1 MSVVAPCSD
10 GKLVALQQEQFSR
23 FSLRE
28 IDTGKV
34 RVQGTIDQPGVTI
47 TQIAWSPDN
56 KQLALDCS
64 DDLGGGRSENLI
76 RIWDPKTGRT
86 LQKLRGHTDYVG
98 QMTYSPDGRML
109 AAMSYANMVKEH
121 KVHVWDVGTGKEL
134 CQYKDEGI
142 GLLAFSP
149 DSKTLVSSS
158 DRHTLV
164 LRELSSG
171 EEIRYKLEEPY
182 GSYATTR
189 VAAFTPDGKVL
200 VVGGSPRIRRLDVTR
215 GKEIPLSAGESEHVS
230 AAALSPDGR
239 LLASCNW
246 DGTIRLYDTATG
258 RLLRSLDQPD
268 PRSSLKSL
276 AFTPDGQRLIYAGE
290 GYHHKKN
297 WKEGIIQVW
306 DVLAGRIVRQFS
318 IPEGTHLA
326 FGLLLPRDGKEVG
339 VKVFR
344 RGVFFYDLK
353 SGKRT
358 SSLTLREAGRTFLA
372 PDGRTL
378 ALTVLRDNGREDG
391 RLQLWDRVTGRRIHT
406 IQNRRRG
413 ENAYL
418 SEFQG
423 AAFAPNGRTL
433 ATLDD
438 EGWLTLREVISGK
451 VIWERQ
457 GFGGFGGYGN
467 WQVAFSP
474 DGRMLVTG
482 VNQGLIRWL
491 DAATGQEIRRVDGH
505 DGSEVSGMTFSAN
518 GRWLVSWDH
527 PWTGRGNALVWDM
540 KRLVPMG
547 PAQAAPAAAQLPTL
561 WKELGSDRADRAY
574 QAQSRLLVT
583 DPTQTVSMLRTQL
596 QSVPRPDSERLKQ
609 LLMDL
614 DNNEF
619 AVRKQATAELTKLG
633 DTAEPALRRLLE
645 QRPSLEVRK
654 RVENLLEKVE
664 NWRADPTIL
673 RQVRAIAVLEDLDT
687 VESRRLLESLAA
699 GAPGARLTE
708 EARAA
713 LDRLSCRP
721 R

>member
-1 MSVVAPCSD
+1 
-10 GKLVALQQEQFSR
+10 
-23 FSLRE
+23 
-28 IDTGKV
+28 
-34 RVQGTIDQPGVTI
+34 
-47 TQIAWSPDN
+47 
-56 KQLALDCS
+56 
-64 DDLGGGRSENLI
+64 
-76 RIWDPKTGRT
+76 
-86 LQKLRGHTDYVG
+86 
-98 QMTYSPDGRML
+98 
-109 AAMSYANMVKEH
+109 
-121 KVHVWDVGTGKEL
+121 
-134 CQYKDEGI
+134 
-142 GLLAFSP
+142 
-149 DSKTLVSSS
+149 
-158 DRHTLV
+158 
-164 LRELSSG
+164 
-171 EEIRYKLEEPY
+171 
-182 GSYATTR
+182 
-189 VAAFTPDGKVL
+189 
-200 VVGGSPRIRRLDVTR
+200 LDVTQ
-215 GKEIPLSAGESEHVS
+215 GKEIPLRAGESEHVS

-246 DGTIRLYDTATG
+246 DGAIRLYDPATG

-268 PRSSLKSL
+268 PRSSRMSL

-290 GYHHKKN
+290 GYFHEKN

-318 IPEGTHLA
+318 IPKGSHLP

-339 VKVFR
+339 VIGFR
-344 RGVFFYDLK
+344 GGVFFYDWK

-358 SSLTLREAGRTFLA
+358 SSVTVKDVQRAVLA

-378 ALTVLRDNGREDG
+378 AITKLDIDDNGGMGVLVGRLRGGDNGRLE
-391 RLQLWDRVTGRRIHT
+391 LWDRVAGRRIRT
-406 IQNRRRG
+406 LRNLRRG
-413 ENAYL
+413 ERGNAP
-418 SEFQG
+418 EIEG
-423 AAFAPNGRTL
+423 MAFAPNGRTL
-433 ATLDD
+433 ATLDG
-438 EGWLTLREVISGK
+438 EGWLTLWEVISGK

-457 GFGGFGGYGN
+457 GFGGRGGYGN

-505 DGSEVSGMTFSAN
+505 DGNEVSGMTFSAN

-527 PWTGRGNALVWDM
+527 SWDGRGNALVWDM

-547 PAQAAPAAAQLPTL
+547 PAQAAPVAAQLPTL

-583 DPTQTVSMLRTQL
+583 DPAQTVSMLRTQL
-596 QSVPRPDSERLKQ
+596 QPVPRPDPERLKQ
-609 LLMDL
+609 LLVDL

-619 AVRKQATAELTKLG
+619 AVRERATAELTKLG

-673 RQVRAIAVLEDLDT
+673 RKVRAVAVLEYLDT
-687 VESRRLLESLAA
+687 VESRRLLELLAA

-708 EARAA
+708 EARDA
-713 LDRLSCRP
+713 LARLARKP